1 MTNTENKP
9 KFYIFLDIDGTLWDY
24 YTLSINS
31 SYFYDANP
39 KSMYALHTLIHSLK
53 QKFEPDLVISS
64 TRRIHWQKCKDYLYK
79 EAGLHFEEE
88 LLHRTQVDNL
98 DRPRGMK
105 IAEYM
110 LADQGKTIKSN
121 FFINFPI
128 EAIRAKKVNKQM
140 TGRYVVI
147 DDNMQPLK
155 SYVPKQNIIETN
167 IHHHS
172 LDIEMVSEFLEN
184 LGLDVIDEDGNVL
197 SSQNL
202 NKA

>member
-1 MTNTENKP
+1 MTNITKP

-24 YTLSINS
+24 YTLSTSS
-31 SYFYDANP
+31 SYFYDPNP
-39 KSMYALHTLIHSLK
+39 KAMYALHTLINSLR

-64 TRRIHWQKCKDYLYK
+64 TRRIRWEKCKDYLYK
-79 EAGLHFEEE
+79 EAGLHFDEA

-110 LADQGKTIKSN
+110 LADQGKSINSN

-128 EAIRAKKVNKQM
+128 EALRAKKVNKQM

-147 DDNMQPLK
+147 DDNIEPLK
-155 SYVPKQNIIETN
+155 SYIPKQNLIKTN
-167 IHHHS
+167 IYRQS
-172 LDIEMVSEFLEN
+172 LSIEMVSDFLEN
-184 LGLDVIDEDGNVL
+184 FGLDVVDEDGNVL
-197 SSQNL
+197 SSVNQE
-202 NKA
+202 KA